1 MLLKIMGVE
10 KRKSFV
16 FNLEWMEVLED
27 YPREV
32 RYEVLDAII
41 GYAQSGTLIEMKP
54 LAKMAFSF
62 IRKEMDYNEKKY
74 EESRIRRVEAGKKG
88 GRGNSKCKE
97 NETDKAMLSN
107 ESNALQEKQCLAEKA
122 MLSNES
128 YIVNVNV
135 NGNVNDNVY
144 KENVEKKDKLSFHA
158 QNPDKDS
165 LHTSSEIPPPLTWEQ
180 EAKAEKAKKY
190 KYAEFVSL
198 TRDEY
203 AKLCAQYSDE
213 GAKRMIEILDNYKGA
228 NGKRYKSD
236 YRAILNWVVDRYNE
250 EQQNGNKRKTNDRGY
265 VAQNGAGRQET
276 AGQTGP
282 ENDSGGNHKAQDDY
296 SARF

>member
-1 MLLKIMGVE
+1 MGVE

-128 YIVNVNV
+128 YIVNVN
-135 NGNVNDNVY
+135 GNVNDNVY

-203 AKLCAQYSDE
+203 AKLCALYSDE

-276 AGQTGP
+276 AGQAVP
-282 ENDSGGNHKAQDDY
+282 ENDSGGNYKAQDDY

>member
-1 MLLKIMGVE
+1 MGVE

-97 NETDKAMLSN
+97 NEADKAMLSN
-107 ESNALQEKQCLAEKA
+107 ESNALQEKQCFTRKA

-128 YIVNVNV
+128 NNVNV
-135 NGNVNDNVY
+135 NVNDNVY

-165 LHTSSEIPPPLTWEQ
+165 LHTSSEIPPWEQ

-198 TRDEY
+198 TRGEY
-203 AKLCAQYSDE
+203 AKLCVLYSDE

-276 AGQTGP
+276 AGQAVP

>member
-1 MLLKIMGVE
+1 MGVE

-97 NETDKAMLSN
+97 NEADKAMLSN
-107 ESNALQEKQCLAEKA
+107 ESNALQEKQCFTRKA

-128 YIVNVNV
+128 NNVNV
-135 NGNVNDNVY
+135 NVNDNVY

>member
-1 MLLKIMGVE
+1 MGVE

-74 EESRIRRVEAGKKG
+74 EESRIRRVEAVKKG

-107 ESNALQEKQCLAEKA
+107 ESNALQEKQCFTRKA

-128 YIVNVNV
+128 NNVNV

-203 AKLCAQYSDE
+203 AKLCALYSDE

-265 VAQNGAGRQET
+265 VAQNDAGRQET